1 MLECESR
8 GPVATN
14 QWQVVDP
21 TAGLVTSQPL
31 ICWDWTFIVGGNIG
45 CHPDRLELLCREH
58 LSGTLAVW
66 LSGNLPL
73 CLSASASLLPTCSPA
88 LDLATIL
95 SPRLSRLLSYTT
107 PAESIPP
114 IQTRCRSIYSHGS
127 PIKNRKPF
135 RQGCIISLSLAVED
149 AQVES
154 LQGRISAA
162 VALPSPPYG
171 AKAGHYTQRP
181 PSKTKCPHCSTNN
194 RRRPRRQTM
203 ALAATDFQP

>member
-31 ICWDWTFIVGGNIG
+31 ICWDWTFIVGGNM
-45 CHPDRLELLCREH
+45 
-58 LSGTLAVW
+58 
-66 LSGNLPL
+66 
-73 CLSASASLLPTCSPA
+73 ASV
-88 LDLATIL
+88 L
-95 SPRLSRLLSYTT
+95 SPRLSRLLSSTT

-171 AKAGHYTQRP
+171 AKAGQD
-181 PSKTKCPHCSTNN
+181 KVST
-194 RRRPRRQTM
+194 
-203 ALAATDFQP
+203 L